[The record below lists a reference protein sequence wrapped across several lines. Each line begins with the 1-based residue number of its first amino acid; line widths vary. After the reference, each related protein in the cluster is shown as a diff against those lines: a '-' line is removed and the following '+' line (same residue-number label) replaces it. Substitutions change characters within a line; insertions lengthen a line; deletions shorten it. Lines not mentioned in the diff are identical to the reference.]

1 MYLKEIYIKH
11 SAKTLGCERGPLDA
25 SASHWDPLVASTCT
39 CAESPTL
46 GRDRAKRI
54 EGARRIVIGKR
65 ASQMSIRVHHS
76 RVQLINERKL
86 RQYSTERGLSLPM
99 KVEAQVREKAEDSV
113 SGPKVPS
120 HSDCL
125 ILER

>member
-1 MYLKEIYIKH
+1 
-11 SAKTLGCERGPLDA
+11 
-25 SASHWDPLVASTCT
+25 
-39 CAESPTL
+39 
-46 GRDRAKRI
+46 
-54 EGARRIVIGKR
+54 
-65 ASQMSIRVHHS
+65 
-76 RVQLINERKL
+76 
-86 RQYSTERGLSLPM
+86 M